1 MISILGC
8 TSKDMDIPSTS
19 YSFNSD
25 PIIEINTS
33 RNFANRLNSEV
44 QTRSSDNPFIDT
56 KEVESTESV
65 VIPALE
71 PHIWIGNIL
80 MKSSIANCDYKP
92 LVYPRSPINVTLTLV
107 GTESK
112 TITSPT
118 FSQYLSFIKEQT
130 EKGSFAQNS
139 EFNLT
144 IEQFTSYNELKV
156 AFGSNTNTNMLFW
169 GSSSS
174 TEIQENTISKA
185 TGLYVKFYQTSF
197 KAIMDY
203 PANSI
208 AALPSALVDS
218 AVYINSVTY
227 GRLGIMTLETNST
240 AEYSKQVTNKV
251 FSKLFS
257 SGSSTLTNEEKAFL
271 DGCDYKLYFIGGNGK
286 TSVESFTGFEAF
298 VQHIKSGTFS
308 KNEPGAPLF
317 CTFNHVKDNS
327 PVSIRFKFNIKREPL
342 YVELILKEIPKEN
355 GTNKTGCGDLYL
367 YFYKNRSKIPTIAP
381 AELAF
386 KLKTTHIRGGNKID
400 TDTSVVSTIYKNAG
414 YQTSILLKSNI
425 YTHNAGHRCS
435 GPPWDREC
443 ESFFE
448 RYIYTIENNE
458 NYVIMGENPI
468 D

>member
-8 TSKDMDIPSTS
+8 TSKDMDIPSTP

-25 PIIEINTS
+25 PIVEINTS

-71 PHIWIGNIL
+71 THIWIGNIL

-185 TGLYVKFYQTSF
+185 TGLYVKFY
-197 KAIMDY
+197 
-203 PANSI
+203 
-208 AALPSALVDS
+208 
-218 AVYINSVTY
+218 
-227 GRLGIMTLETNST
+227 
-240 AEYSKQVTNKV
+240 
-251 FSKLFS
+251 
-257 SGSSTLTNEEKAFL
+257 
-271 DGCDYKLYFIGGNGK
+271 
-286 TSVESFTGFEAF
+286 
-298 VQHIKSGTFS
+298 
-308 KNEPGAPLF
+308 
-317 CTFNHVKDNS
+317 
-327 PVSIRFKFNIKREPL
+327 
-342 YVELILKEIPKEN
+342 
-355 GTNKTGCGDLYL
+355 
-367 YFYKNRSKIPTIAP
+367 
-381 AELAF
+381 
-386 KLKTTHIRGGNKID
+386 
-400 TDTSVVSTIYKNAG
+400 
-414 YQTSILLKSNI
+414 
-425 YTHNAGHRCS
+425 
-435 GPPWDREC
+435 
-443 ESFFE
+443 
-448 RYIYTIENNE
+448 
-458 NYVIMGENPI
+458 
-468 D
+468 